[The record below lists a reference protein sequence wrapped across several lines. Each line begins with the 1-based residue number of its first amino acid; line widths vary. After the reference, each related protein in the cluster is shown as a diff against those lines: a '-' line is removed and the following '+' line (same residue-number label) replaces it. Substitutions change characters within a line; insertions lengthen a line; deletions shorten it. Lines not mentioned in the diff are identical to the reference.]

1 MALCVRV
8 RRTLYISDA
17 PLCVIENPQIRTRE
31 RGQRWLILLR
41 LFFSSLFR
49 EWGGGRISTNHS
61 SLKNKNKKTDYWNR
75 MWYRLISDPDF
86 SLVILLVPEKM
97 RRDWTAQRASNQSS
111 LSFQLV
117 FLSREWIGSILP
129 FNKKNWGNNSVHK
142 ILKKWI

>member
-17 PLCVIENPQIRTRE
+17 PLCVIENPQIRERE

-41 LFFSSLFR
+41 LFFSLFIPR
-49 EWGGGRISTNHS
+49 VGGEFPRIIRHW
-61 SLKNKNKKTDYWNR
+61 KIKKTDYWNR

-97 RRDWTAQRASNQSS
+97 RRVWTAQRASNQSS

-142 ILKKWI
+142 IKKKWI